1 MNPISNI
8 HIWNHFSETLLLR
21 CHKGGLKD
29 TVIPILL
36 FPRAT
41 SKIDDVKFRR
51 RLPNSSS
58 GGHDDGGDDVFG
70 GTTSFLSSKILFF
83 HLSLDFLNLNVF
95 SSNLCFMKMRYFRIK
110 NLKILRNKVYYF
122 LKHREIP

>member
-1 MNPISNI
+1 M
-8 HIWNHFSETLLLR
+8 
-21 CHKGGLKD
+21 
-29 TVIPILL
+29 IPILL

-41 SKIDDVKFRR
+41 SKIDDVEFRR

-95 SSNLCFMKMRYFRIK
+95 SCDSSS
-110 NLKILRNKVYYF
+110 RNANVRLSVSQSVCLSVSTSF
-122 LKHREIP
+122 